1 MAFSSEEEQLRKFRN
16 DEIAQ
21 HYFEVLRTLISKKS
35 IFAQNIGLYDVAAY
49 LGEIF
54 SGVGAEVTIDETYTA
69 PFVLAKF
76 KSPNPDAKT
85 IIFYQHYDTVPADND
100 QPWTDEPFRLT
111 VRKGYMYGR
120 GVDDDKGH
128 ITARLTALRK
138 YIREVGDLPVNITF
152 MMEGAEESASTDLE
166 KYLEKYRDDLLPAD
180 LLVWEQGNR
189 NSKGQLEITGGNKG
203 IITFDLSVESAD
215 VDIHSKFGAVI
226 ESASWYL
233 LNAISSMRD
242 DQGRILID
250 GIYEKI
256 VQPNER
262 EMDLIET
269 YAIEN
274 ADSLRKI
281 YGLKLLILE
290 SDRRAFLKTYYFEPA
305 LSIEG
310 ISTGYQG
317 QGVKTILPA
326 QARAKMEMRLVP
338 GLTPEYVLECIKAHL
353 KKEGFDR
360 IKVTFTLGEESYRS
374 DMSDPA
380 IVNVIELAKGFYEE
394 GVAVL
399 PTAAGTGPMHMI
411 HQALGVPMAAFGIGN
426 ANSRDHGGDENVSL
440 ADYYTHIELIKELIA
455 SYE

>member
-1 MAFSSEEEQLRKFRN
+1 
-16 DEIAQ
+16 
-21 HYFEVLRTLISKKS
+21 
-35 IFAQNIGLYDVAAY
+35 
-49 LGEIF
+49 
-54 SGVGAEVTIDETYTA
+54 
-69 PFVLAKF
+69 
-76 KSPNPDAKT
+76 
-85 IIFYQHYDTVPADND
+85 
-100 QPWTDEPFRLT
+100 
-111 VRKGYMYGR
+111 
-120 GVDDDKGH
+120 
-128 ITARLTALRK
+128 
-138 YIREVGDLPVNITF
+138 
-152 MMEGAEESASTDLE
+152 MEGAEESASTDLG

-242 DQGRILID
+242 DHGRILID
-250 GIYEKI
+250 GIYGKI
-256 VQPNER
+256 IQPNER

-281 YGLKLLILE
+281 YGLKLPILE
-290 SDRRAFLKTYYFEPA
+290 SDRRAFLKTYYFQPA

-326 QARAKMEMRLVP
+326 QAKAKMEMRLVP
-338 GLTPEYVLECIKAHL
+338 GLTPEYVLDCIKAHL

-360 IKVTFTLGEESYRS
+360 IKGTFTLGEESYRS
-374 DMSDPA
+374 DMSAPA

-411 HQALGVPMAAFGIGN
+411 YEALGVPMVAFGIGN
-426 ANSRDHGGDENVSL
+426 ANSRDHGGDGNVSL

-455 SYE
+455 NYE

>member
-1 MAFSSEEEQLRKFRN
+1 
-16 DEIAQ
+16 
-21 HYFEVLRTLISKKS
+21 
-35 IFAQNIGLYDVAAY
+35 
-49 LGEIF
+49 
-54 SGVGAEVTIDETYTA
+54 
-69 PFVLAKF
+69 
-76 KSPNPDAKT
+76 
-85 IIFYQHYDTVPADND
+85 
-100 QPWTDEPFRLT
+100 
-111 VRKGYMYGR
+111 
-120 GVDDDKGH
+120 
-128 ITARLTALRK
+128 
-138 YIREVGDLPVNITF
+138 

-166 KYLEKYRDDLLPAD
+166 KYLDKYRDDLLPAD

-203 IITFDLSVESAD
+203 IITFDLSVDSAD

-242 DQGRILID
+242 DQGHILID

-262 EMDLIET
+262 EMNLIET

-274 ADSLRKI
+274 ADSLRRI
-281 YGLKLLILE
+281 YGLKLPILE

-380 IVNVIELAKGFYEE
+380 IVNVIELAKGFYKE

>member
-1 MAFSSEEEQLRKFRN
+1 M
-16 DEIAQ
+16 
-21 HYFEVLRTLISKKS
+21 
-35 IFAQNIGLYDVAAY
+35 
-49 LGEIF
+49 
-54 SGVGAEVTIDETYTA
+54 
-69 PFVLAKF
+69 
-76 KSPNPDAKT
+76 
-85 IIFYQHYDTVPADND
+85 
-100 QPWTDEPFRLT
+100 
-111 VRKGYMYGR
+111 
-120 GVDDDKGH
+120 
-128 ITARLTALRK
+128 
-138 YIREVGDLPVNITF
+138 
-152 MMEGAEESASTDLE
+152 
-166 KYLEKYRDDLLPAD
+166 
-180 LLVWEQGNR
+180 VWEQGNR

-242 DQGRILID
+242 DHGRILID
-250 GIYEKI
+250 GIYGKI
-256 VQPNER
+256 IQPNER

-281 YGLKLLILE
+281 YGLKLPILE

-326 QARAKMEMRLVP
+326 QAKAKMEMRLVP
-338 GLTPEYVLECIKAHL
+338 GLTPEYVLDCIKAHL

-360 IKVTFTLGEESYRS
+360 IKGTFTLGEESYRS
-374 DMSDPA
+374 DMSAPA

-411 HQALGVPMAAFGIGN
+411 YEALGVPMVAFGIGN
-426 ANSRDHGGDENVSL
+426 ANSRDHGGNENVSL

-455 SYE
+455 NYE

>member
-1 MAFSSEEEQLRKFRN
+1 
-16 DEIAQ
+16 
-21 HYFEVLRTLISKKS
+21 
-35 IFAQNIGLYDVAAY
+35 
-49 LGEIF
+49 
-54 SGVGAEVTIDETYTA
+54 
-69 PFVLAKF
+69 
-76 KSPNPDAKT
+76 
-85 IIFYQHYDTVPADND
+85 
-100 QPWTDEPFRLT
+100 
-111 VRKGYMYGR
+111 
-120 GVDDDKGH
+120 
-128 ITARLTALRK
+128 
-138 YIREVGDLPVNITF
+138 
-152 MMEGAEESASTDLE
+152 MEGAEESASTDLG

-242 DQGRILID
+242 DHGRILID
-250 GIYEKI
+250 GIYGKI
-256 VQPNER
+256 IQPNER

-281 YGLKLLILE
+281 YDLKLPILE
-290 SDRRAFLKTYYFEPA
+290 SDRRAFLKTYYFQPA

-326 QARAKMEMRLVP
+326 QAKAKMEMRLVP
-338 GLTPEYVLECIKAHL
+338 GLTPEYVLDCIKAHL

-360 IKVTFTLGEESYRS
+360 IKGTFTLGEESYRS
-374 DMSDPA
+374 DMSAPA

-411 HQALGVPMAAFGIGN
+411 YEALGVPMVAFGIGN
-426 ANSRDHGGDENVSL
+426 ANSRDHGGNENVSL

-455 SYE
+455 NYE

>member
-1 MAFSSEEEQLRKFRN
+1 
-16 DEIAQ
+16 
-21 HYFEVLRTLISKKS
+21 
-35 IFAQNIGLYDVAAY
+35 
-49 LGEIF
+49 
-54 SGVGAEVTIDETYTA
+54 
-69 PFVLAKF
+69 
-76 KSPNPDAKT
+76 
-85 IIFYQHYDTVPADND
+85 
-100 QPWTDEPFRLT
+100 
-111 VRKGYMYGR
+111 
-120 GVDDDKGH
+120 
-128 ITARLTALRK
+128 
-138 YIREVGDLPVNITF
+138 
-152 MMEGAEESASTDLE
+152 MEGAEESASTDLG

-242 DQGRILID
+242 DHGRILID
-250 GIYEKI
+250 GIYGKI
-256 VQPNER
+256 IQPNER

-281 YGLKLLILE
+281 YDLKLPILE
-290 SDRRAFLKTYYFEPA
+290 SDRRAFLKTYYFQPA

-326 QARAKMEMRLVP
+326 QAKAKMEMRLVP
-338 GLTPEYVLECIKAHL
+338 GLTSEYVLDCIKAHL

-360 IKVTFTLGEESYRS
+360 IKGTFTLGEESYRS
-374 DMSDPA
+374 DMSAPA

-411 HQALGVPMAAFGIGN
+411 YEALGVPMVAFGIGN
-426 ANSRDHGGDENVSL
+426 ANSRDHGGNENVSL

-455 SYE
+455 NYE

>member
-1 MAFSSEEEQLRKFRN
+1 MAFPSEEEQLRKFRN
-16 DEIAQ
+16 DEVAQ

-54 SGVGAEVTIDETYTA
+54 SRVGAEVTVDETYAA

-100 QPWTDEPFRLT
+100 QPWTDDPFRLT
-111 VRKGYMYGR
+111 V
-120 GVDDDKGH
+120 
-128 ITARLTALRK
+128 RK

-152 MMEGAEESASTDLE
+152 MMEGAEESAQTDLG

-242 DQGRILID
+242 DHGRILID
-250 GIYEKI
+250 GIYGKI
-256 VQPNER
+256 IQPNER

-281 YGLKLLILE
+281 YGLKLPILE
-290 SDRRAFLKTYYFEPA
+290 SDRRAFLKTYYFQPA

-326 QARAKMEMRLVP
+326 QAKAKMEMRLVP
-338 GLTPEYVLECIKAHL
+338 GLTPEYVLDCIKAHL

-360 IKVTFTLGEESYRS
+360 IKGTFTLGEESYRS
-374 DMSDPA
+374 DMSAPA
-380 IVNVIELAKGFYEE
+380 IVKVIELAKGFYEE

-411 HQALGVPMAAFGIGN
+411 YEALGVPMVAFGIGN
-426 ANSRDHGGDENVSL
+426 ANSRDHGGNENVSL

-455 SYE
+455 NYE

>member
-1 MAFSSEEEQLRKFRN
+1 
-16 DEIAQ
+16 
-21 HYFEVLRTLISKKS
+21 
-35 IFAQNIGLYDVAAY
+35 
-49 LGEIF
+49 
-54 SGVGAEVTIDETYTA
+54 
-69 PFVLAKF
+69 
-76 KSPNPDAKT
+76 
-85 IIFYQHYDTVPADND
+85 
-100 QPWTDEPFRLT
+100 
-111 VRKGYMYGR
+111 MYGR

-152 MMEGAEESASTDLE
+152 MMEGAEESAQTDLG

-242 DQGRILID
+242 DHGRILID
-250 GIYEKI
+250 GIY
-256 VQPNER
+256 
-262 EMDLIET
+262 D
-269 YAIEN
+269 
-274 ADSLRKI
+274 
-281 YGLKLLILE
+281 LKLPILE
-290 SDRRAFLKTYYFEPA
+290 SDRRAFLKTYYFQPA

-326 QARAKMEMRLVP
+326 QAKAKMEMRLVP
-338 GLTPEYVLECIKAHL
+338 GLTPEYVLDCIKAHL

-360 IKVTFTLGEESYRS
+360 IKGTFTLGEESYRS
-374 DMSDPA
+374 DMSAPA

-411 HQALGVPMAAFGIGN
+411 YEALGVPMVAFGIGN
-426 ANSRDHGGDENVSL
+426 ANSRDHGGNENVSL

-455 SYE
+455 NYE

>member
-1 MAFSSEEEQLRKFRN
+1 
-16 DEIAQ
+16 
-21 HYFEVLRTLISKKS
+21 
-35 IFAQNIGLYDVAAY
+35 
-49 LGEIF
+49 
-54 SGVGAEVTIDETYTA
+54 
-69 PFVLAKF
+69 
-76 KSPNPDAKT
+76 
-85 IIFYQHYDTVPADND
+85 
-100 QPWTDEPFRLT
+100 
-111 VRKGYMYGR
+111 
-120 GVDDDKGH
+120 
-128 ITARLTALRK
+128 
-138 YIREVGDLPVNITF
+138 
-152 MMEGAEESASTDLE
+152 MEGAEESASTDLG

-242 DQGRILID
+242 DHGRILID
-250 GIYEKI
+250 GIYGKI
-256 VQPNER
+256 IQPNER

-281 YGLKLLILE
+281 YGLKLPILE
-290 SDRRAFLKTYYFEPA
+290 SDRRAFLKTYYFQPA

-326 QARAKMEMRLVP
+326 QAKAKMEMRLVP
-338 GLTPEYVLECIKAHL
+338 GLTPEYVLDCIKAHL

-360 IKVTFTLGEESYRS
+360 IKGTFTLGEESYRS
-374 DMSDPA
+374 DMSAPA

-411 HQALGVPMAAFGIGN
+411 YEALGVPMVAFGIGN
-426 ANSRDHGGDENVSL
+426 ANSRDHGGNENVSL

-455 SYE
+455 NYE

>member
-1 MAFSSEEEQLRKFRN
+1 M
-16 DEIAQ
+16 
-21 HYFEVLRTLISKKS
+21 
-35 IFAQNIGLYDVAAY
+35 
-49 LGEIF
+49 
-54 SGVGAEVTIDETYTA
+54 
-69 PFVLAKF
+69 
-76 KSPNPDAKT
+76 
-85 IIFYQHYDTVPADND
+85 
-100 QPWTDEPFRLT
+100 
-111 VRKGYMYGR
+111 
-120 GVDDDKGH
+120 
-128 ITARLTALRK
+128 
-138 YIREVGDLPVNITF
+138 
-152 MMEGAEESASTDLE
+152 
-166 KYLEKYRDDLLPAD
+166 
-180 LLVWEQGNR
+180 VWEQGNR

-242 DQGRILID
+242 DHGRILID
-250 GIYEKI
+250 GIYGKI
-256 VQPNER
+256 IQPNER

-281 YGLKLLILE
+281 YGLKLPILE

-310 ISTGYQG
+310 MSIGYQG

-326 QARAKMEMRLVP
+326 QAKAKMEMRLVS
-338 GLTPEYVLECIKAHL
+338 GLTPEYVLDCIKAHL

-360 IKVTFTLGEESYRS
+360 IKGTFTLGEESYRS
-374 DMSDPA
+374 DMSAPA

-411 HQALGVPMAAFGIGN
+411 YEALGVPMVAFGIGN
-426 ANSRDHGGDENVSL
+426 ANSRDHGGNENVSL

-455 SYE
+455 NYE

>member
-1 MAFSSEEEQLRKFRN
+1 
-16 DEIAQ
+16 
-21 HYFEVLRTLISKKS
+21 
-35 IFAQNIGLYDVAAY
+35 
-49 LGEIF
+49 
-54 SGVGAEVTIDETYTA
+54 
-69 PFVLAKF
+69 
-76 KSPNPDAKT
+76 
-85 IIFYQHYDTVPADND
+85 
-100 QPWTDEPFRLT
+100 
-111 VRKGYMYGR
+111 
-120 GVDDDKGH
+120 
-128 ITARLTALRK
+128 
-138 YIREVGDLPVNITF
+138 
-152 MMEGAEESASTDLE
+152 MEGAEESAQTDLG

-242 DQGRILID
+242 DHGRILID
-250 GIYEKI
+250 GIYGKI
-256 VQPNER
+256 IQPNER

-281 YGLKLLILE
+281 YDLKLPILE
-290 SDRRAFLKTYYFEPA
+290 SDRRAFLKTYYFQPA

-326 QARAKMEMRLVP
+326 QAKAKMEMRLVP
-338 GLTPEYVLECIKAHL
+338 GLTPEYVLDCIKAHL

-360 IKVTFTLGEESYRS
+360 IKGTFTLGEESYRS
-374 DMSDPA
+374 DMSAPA

-411 HQALGVPMAAFGIGN
+411 YEALGVPMVAFGIGN
-426 ANSRDHGGDENVSL
+426 ANSRDHGGNENVSL

-455 SYE
+455 NYE

>member
-1 MAFSSEEEQLRKFRN
+1 
-16 DEIAQ
+16 
-21 HYFEVLRTLISKKS
+21 
-35 IFAQNIGLYDVAAY
+35 
-49 LGEIF
+49 
-54 SGVGAEVTIDETYTA
+54 
-69 PFVLAKF
+69 
-76 KSPNPDAKT
+76 
-85 IIFYQHYDTVPADND
+85 
-100 QPWTDEPFRLT
+100 
-111 VRKGYMYGR
+111 
-120 GVDDDKGH
+120 
-128 ITARLTALRK
+128 
-138 YIREVGDLPVNITF
+138 

-242 DQGRILID
+242 DKGRILID
-250 GIYEKI
+250 GIYDKVI
-256 VQPNER
+256 QPNER

-281 YGLKLLILE
+281 YGLKLPILE
-290 SDRRAFLKTYYFEPA
+290 SDRRDFLKTYYFEPA

-326 QARAKMEMRLVP
+326 QAKAKMEMRLVP
-338 GLTPEYVLECIKAHL
+338 GLTPEYVLERIKAHL

-411 HQALGVPMAAFGIGN
+411 YEALGVPMAAFGIGN

>member
-1 MAFSSEEEQLRKFRN
+1 M
-16 DEIAQ
+16 
-21 HYFEVLRTLISKKS
+21 KS
-35 IFAQNIGLYDVAAY
+35 IW
-49 LGEIF
+49 
-54 SGVGAEVTIDETYTA
+54 
-69 PFVLAKF
+69 K
-76 KSPNPDAKT
+76 
-85 IIFYQHYDTVPADND
+85 
-100 QPWTDEPFRLT
+100 
-111 VRKGYMYGR
+111 
-120 GVDDDKGH
+120 
-128 ITARLTALRK
+128 
-138 YIREVGDLPVNITF
+138 
-152 MMEGAEESASTDLE
+152 
-166 KYLEKYRDDLLPAD
+166 
-180 LLVWEQGNR
+180 QGNR

-250 GIYEKI
+250 GIYDKVI
-256 VQPNER
+256 QPNER

-281 YGLKLLILE
+281 YGLKLPILE
-290 SDRRAFLKTYYFEPA
+290 SDRRDFLKTYYFEPA

-326 QARAKMEMRLVP
+326 QAKAKMEMRLVP
-338 GLTPEYVLECIKAHL
+338 GLTPEYVLERIKAHL

-411 HQALGVPMAAFGIGN
+411 YEALGVPMAAFGIGN

>member
-1 MAFSSEEEQLRKFRN
+1 M
-16 DEIAQ
+16 
-21 HYFEVLRTLISKKS
+21 
-35 IFAQNIGLYDVAAY
+35 
-49 LGEIF
+49 
-54 SGVGAEVTIDETYTA
+54 
-69 PFVLAKF
+69 
-76 KSPNPDAKT
+76 
-85 IIFYQHYDTVPADND
+85 
-100 QPWTDEPFRLT
+100 
-111 VRKGYMYGR
+111 
-120 GVDDDKGH
+120 
-128 ITARLTALRK
+128 
-138 YIREVGDLPVNITF
+138 
-152 MMEGAEESASTDLE
+152 
-166 KYLEKYRDDLLPAD
+166 
-180 LLVWEQGNR
+180 VWEQGNR

-242 DQGRILID
+242 DHGRILID
-250 GIYEKI
+250 GIYGKI
-256 VQPNER
+256 IQPNER

-281 YGLKLLILE
+281 YGLKLPILE

-326 QARAKMEMRLVP
+326 QAKAKMEMRLVS
-338 GLTPEYVLECIKAHL
+338 GLTPEYVLDCIKAHL

-360 IKVTFTLGEESYRS
+360 IKGTFTLGEESYRS
-374 DMSDPA
+374 DMSAPA

-411 HQALGVPMAAFGIGN
+411 YEALGVPMVAFGIGN
-426 ANSRDHGGDENVSL
+426 ANSRDHGGNENVSL

-455 SYE
+455 NYE

>member
-1 MAFSSEEEQLRKFRN
+1 
-16 DEIAQ
+16 
-21 HYFEVLRTLISKKS
+21 
-35 IFAQNIGLYDVAAY
+35 
-49 LGEIF
+49 
-54 SGVGAEVTIDETYTA
+54 
-69 PFVLAKF
+69 
-76 KSPNPDAKT
+76 
-85 IIFYQHYDTVPADND
+85 
-100 QPWTDEPFRLT
+100 
-111 VRKGYMYGR
+111 
-120 GVDDDKGH
+120 
-128 ITARLTALRK
+128 
-138 YIREVGDLPVNITF
+138 
-152 MMEGAEESASTDLE
+152 MEGAEESASTDLG

-242 DQGRILID
+242 DHGRILID
-250 GIYEKI
+250 GIYGKI
-256 VQPNER
+256 IQPNER

-281 YGLKLLILE
+281 YDLKLPILE
-290 SDRRAFLKTYYFEPA
+290 SDRRAFLKTYYFQPA

-326 QARAKMEMRLVP
+326 QAKAKMEMRLVP
-338 GLTPEYVLECIKAHL
+338 GLTPEYVLDCIKAHL

-360 IKVTFTLGEESYRS
+360 IKGTFTLGEESYRS
-374 DMSDPA
+374 DMSAPA

-411 HQALGVPMAAFGIGN
+411 YEALGVPMVAFGIGN
-426 ANSRDHGGDENVSL
+426 ANSRDHGGDGNVSL

-455 SYE
+455 NYE

>member
-1 MAFSSEEEQLRKFRN
+1 M
-16 DEIAQ
+16 
-21 HYFEVLRTLISKKS
+21 
-35 IFAQNIGLYDVAAY
+35 
-49 LGEIF
+49 
-54 SGVGAEVTIDETYTA
+54 
-69 PFVLAKF
+69 
-76 KSPNPDAKT
+76 
-85 IIFYQHYDTVPADND
+85 
-100 QPWTDEPFRLT
+100 
-111 VRKGYMYGR
+111 
-120 GVDDDKGH
+120 
-128 ITARLTALRK
+128 
-138 YIREVGDLPVNITF
+138 
-152 MMEGAEESASTDLE
+152 
-166 KYLEKYRDDLLPAD
+166 
-180 LLVWEQGNR
+180 VWEQGNR

-242 DQGRILID
+242 DHGRILID
-250 GIYEKI
+250 GIYGKI
-256 VQPNER
+256 IQPNER

-281 YGLKLLILE
+281 YGLKLPILE

-310 ISTGYQG
+310 MSIGYQG

-326 QARAKMEMRLVP
+326 QAKAKMEMRLVP
-338 GLTPEYVLECIKAHL
+338 GLTPEYVLDCIKAHL

-360 IKVTFTLGEESYRS
+360 IKRTFTLGEESYRS
-374 DMSDPA
+374 DMSAPA

-399 PTAAGTGPMHMI
+399 PTL
-411 HQALGVPMAAFGIGN
+411 QAQVLCI
-426 ANSRDHGGDENVSL
+426 
-440 ADYYTHIELIKELIA
+440 
-455 SYE
+455 

>member
-1 MAFSSEEEQLRKFRN
+1 
-16 DEIAQ
+16 
-21 HYFEVLRTLISKKS
+21 
-35 IFAQNIGLYDVAAY
+35 
-49 LGEIF
+49 
-54 SGVGAEVTIDETYTA
+54 
-69 PFVLAKF
+69 
-76 KSPNPDAKT
+76 
-85 IIFYQHYDTVPADND
+85 
-100 QPWTDEPFRLT
+100 
-111 VRKGYMYGR
+111 
-120 GVDDDKGH
+120 
-128 ITARLTALRK
+128 
-138 YIREVGDLPVNITF
+138 
-152 MMEGAEESASTDLE
+152 MEGAEESAQTDLG

-242 DQGRILID
+242 DHGRILID
-250 GIYEKI
+250 GIYGKI
-256 VQPNER
+256 IQPNER

-281 YGLKLLILE
+281 YDLKLPILE
-290 SDRRAFLKTYYFEPA
+290 SDRRAFLKTYYFQPA

-326 QARAKMEMRLVP
+326 QAKAKMEMRLVS
-338 GLTPEYVLECIKAHL
+338 GLTPEYVLDCIKAHL

-360 IKVTFTLGEESYRS
+360 IKGTFTLGEESYRS
-374 DMSDPA
+374 DMSAPA
-380 IVNVIELAKGFYEE
+380 IVNVIELVKGFYEE

-411 HQALGVPMAAFGIGN
+411 YEALGVPMVAFGIGN
-426 ANSRDHGGDENVSL
+426 ANSRDHGGDGNVSL

-455 SYE
+455 NYE

>member
-1 MAFSSEEEQLRKFRN
+1 
-16 DEIAQ
+16 
-21 HYFEVLRTLISKKS
+21 
-35 IFAQNIGLYDVAAY
+35 
-49 LGEIF
+49 
-54 SGVGAEVTIDETYTA
+54 
-69 PFVLAKF
+69 
-76 KSPNPDAKT
+76 
-85 IIFYQHYDTVPADND
+85 
-100 QPWTDEPFRLT
+100 
-111 VRKGYMYGR
+111 
-120 GVDDDKGH
+120 
-128 ITARLTALRK
+128 
-138 YIREVGDLPVNITF
+138 
-152 MMEGAEESASTDLE
+152 MEGAEESAQTDLG

-242 DQGRILID
+242 DHGRILID
-250 GIYEKI
+250 GIYGKI
-256 VQPNER
+256 IQPNER

-281 YGLKLLILE
+281 YDLKLPILE
-290 SDRRAFLKTYYFEPA
+290 SDRRAFLKTYYFQPA

-326 QARAKMEMRLVP
+326 QAKAKMEMRLVP
-338 GLTPEYVLECIKAHL
+338 GLTSEYVLDCIKAHL

-360 IKVTFTLGEESYRS
+360 IKGTFTLGEESYRS
-374 DMSDPA
+374 DMSAPA

-411 HQALGVPMAAFGIGN
+411 YEALGVPMVAFGIGN

-455 SYE
+455 NYE

>member
-1 MAFSSEEEQLRKFRN
+1 
-16 DEIAQ
+16 
-21 HYFEVLRTLISKKS
+21 
-35 IFAQNIGLYDVAAY
+35 
-49 LGEIF
+49 
-54 SGVGAEVTIDETYTA
+54 
-69 PFVLAKF
+69 
-76 KSPNPDAKT
+76 
-85 IIFYQHYDTVPADND
+85 
-100 QPWTDEPFRLT
+100 
-111 VRKGYMYGR
+111 
-120 GVDDDKGH
+120 
-128 ITARLTALRK
+128 
-138 YIREVGDLPVNITF
+138 
-152 MMEGAEESASTDLE
+152 MEGAEESAQTDLG

-180 LLVWEQGNR
+180 LLVWEQENR

-242 DQGRILID
+242 DHGRILID
-250 GIYEKI
+250 GIYGKI
-256 VQPNER
+256 IQPNER

-281 YGLKLLILE
+281 YGLKLPILE
-290 SDRRAFLKTYYFEPA
+290 SDRRAFLKTYYFQPA

-326 QARAKMEMRLVP
+326 QAKAKMEMRLVP
-338 GLTPEYVLECIKAHL
+338 GLTPEYVLDCIKAHL

-360 IKVTFTLGEESYRS
+360 IKGTFTLGEESYRS
-374 DMSDPA
+374 DMSAPA

-411 HQALGVPMAAFGIGN
+411 YEALGVPMVAFGIGN
-426 ANSRDHGGDENVSL
+426 ANSRDHGGDGNVSL

-455 SYE
+455 NYE

>member
-1 MAFSSEEEQLRKFRN
+1 M
-16 DEIAQ
+16 
-21 HYFEVLRTLISKKS
+21 
-35 IFAQNIGLYDVAAY
+35 
-49 LGEIF
+49 
-54 SGVGAEVTIDETYTA
+54 
-69 PFVLAKF
+69 
-76 KSPNPDAKT
+76 
-85 IIFYQHYDTVPADND
+85 
-100 QPWTDEPFRLT
+100 
-111 VRKGYMYGR
+111 
-120 GVDDDKGH
+120 
-128 ITARLTALRK
+128 
-138 YIREVGDLPVNITF
+138 
-152 MMEGAEESASTDLE
+152 
-166 KYLEKYRDDLLPAD
+166 
-180 LLVWEQGNR
+180 VWEQGNR

-242 DQGRILID
+242 DHGRILID
-250 GIYEKI
+250 GIYGKI
-256 VQPNER
+256 IQPNER

-281 YGLKLLILE
+281 YGLKLPILE

-326 QARAKMEMRLVP
+326 QAKAKMEMRLVP
-338 GLTPEYVLECIKAHL
+338 GLTPEYVLDCIKAHL
-353 KKEGFDR
+353 KKEGFDH

-374 DMSDPA
+374 DMSAPA

-411 HQALGVPMAAFGIGN
+411 YEALGVPMVAFGIGN
-426 ANSRDHGGDENVSL
+426 ANSRDHGGNENVSL

-455 SYE
+455 NYE

>member
-1 MAFSSEEEQLRKFRN
+1 
-16 DEIAQ
+16 
-21 HYFEVLRTLISKKS
+21 
-35 IFAQNIGLYDVAAY
+35 
-49 LGEIF
+49 
-54 SGVGAEVTIDETYTA
+54 
-69 PFVLAKF
+69 
-76 KSPNPDAKT
+76 
-85 IIFYQHYDTVPADND
+85 
-100 QPWTDEPFRLT
+100 
-111 VRKGYMYGR
+111 
-120 GVDDDKGH
+120 
-128 ITARLTALRK
+128 
-138 YIREVGDLPVNITF
+138 
-152 MMEGAEESASTDLE
+152 MEGAEESASTDLG

-180 LLVWEQGNR
+180 LLVWEQENR

-242 DQGRILID
+242 DHGRILID
-250 GIYEKI
+250 GIYGKI
-256 VQPNER
+256 IQPNER

-281 YGLKLLILE
+281 YGLKLPILE
-290 SDRRAFLKTYYFEPA
+290 SDRRAFLKTYYFQPA

-326 QARAKMEMRLVP
+326 QAKAKMEMRLVP
-338 GLTPEYVLECIKAHL
+338 GLTPEYVLDCIKAHL

-360 IKVTFTLGEESYRS
+360 IKGTFTLGEESYRS
-374 DMSDPA
+374 DMSAPA

-411 HQALGVPMAAFGIGN
+411 YEALGVPMVAFGIGN
-426 ANSRDHGGDENVSL
+426 ANSRDHGGDGNVSL

-455 SYE
+455 NYE

>member
-1 MAFSSEEEQLRKFRN
+1 
-16 DEIAQ
+16 
-21 HYFEVLRTLISKKS
+21 
-35 IFAQNIGLYDVAAY
+35 
-49 LGEIF
+49 
-54 SGVGAEVTIDETYTA
+54 
-69 PFVLAKF
+69 
-76 KSPNPDAKT
+76 
-85 IIFYQHYDTVPADND
+85 
-100 QPWTDEPFRLT
+100 
-111 VRKGYMYGR
+111 
-120 GVDDDKGH
+120 
-128 ITARLTALRK
+128 
-138 YIREVGDLPVNITF
+138 
-152 MMEGAEESASTDLE
+152 MEGAEESAQTDLG

-242 DQGRILID
+242 DHGRILID
-250 GIYEKI
+250 GIYGKI
-256 VQPNER
+256 IQPNER

-281 YGLKLLILE
+281 YGLKLPILE
-290 SDRRAFLKTYYFEPA
+290 SDRRAFLKTYYFQPA

-326 QARAKMEMRLVP
+326 QAKAKMEMRLVP
-338 GLTPEYVLECIKAHL
+338 GLTPEYVLDCIKAHL

-360 IKVTFTLGEESYRS
+360 IKGTFTLGEESYRS
-374 DMSDPA
+374 DMSAPA

-411 HQALGVPMAAFGIGN
+411 YEALGVPMVAFGIGN
-426 ANSRDHGGDENVSL
+426 ANSRDHGGNENVSL

-455 SYE
+455 NYE

>member
-1 MAFSSEEEQLRKFRN
+1 
-16 DEIAQ
+16 
-21 HYFEVLRTLISKKS
+21 
-35 IFAQNIGLYDVAAY
+35 
-49 LGEIF
+49 
-54 SGVGAEVTIDETYTA
+54 
-69 PFVLAKF
+69 
-76 KSPNPDAKT
+76 
-85 IIFYQHYDTVPADND
+85 
-100 QPWTDEPFRLT
+100 
-111 VRKGYMYGR
+111 
-120 GVDDDKGH
+120 
-128 ITARLTALRK
+128 
-138 YIREVGDLPVNITF
+138 

-281 YGLKLLILE
+281 YGLKLPILE

-326 QARAKMEMRLVP
+326 QARAKMEIRLVP

-411 HQALGVPMAAFGIGN
+411 YQALGVPMAAFGIGN

>member
-1 MAFSSEEEQLRKFRN
+1 
-16 DEIAQ
+16 
-21 HYFEVLRTLISKKS
+21 
-35 IFAQNIGLYDVAAY
+35 
-49 LGEIF
+49 
-54 SGVGAEVTIDETYTA
+54 
-69 PFVLAKF
+69 
-76 KSPNPDAKT
+76 
-85 IIFYQHYDTVPADND
+85 
-100 QPWTDEPFRLT
+100 
-111 VRKGYMYGR
+111 
-120 GVDDDKGH
+120 
-128 ITARLTALRK
+128 
-138 YIREVGDLPVNITF
+138 
-152 MMEGAEESASTDLE
+152 MEGAEESAQTDLG

-242 DQGRILID
+242 DHGRILID
-250 GIYEKI
+250 GIYGKI
-256 VQPNER
+256 IQPNER

-281 YGLKLLILE
+281 YDLKLPILE
-290 SDRRAFLKTYYFEPA
+290 SDRRAFLKTYYFQPA

-326 QARAKMEMRLVP
+326 QAKAKMEMRLVP
-338 GLTPEYVLECIKAHL
+338 GLTSEYVLDCIKAHL

-360 IKVTFTLGEESYRS
+360 IKGTFTLGEESYRS
-374 DMSDPA
+374 DMSAPA

-411 HQALGVPMAAFGIGN
+411 YEALGVPMVAFGIGN
-426 ANSRDHGGDENVSL
+426 ANSRDHGGDGNVSL

-455 SYE
+455 NYE

>member
-1 MAFSSEEEQLRKFRN
+1 M
-16 DEIAQ
+16 
-21 HYFEVLRTLISKKS
+21 
-35 IFAQNIGLYDVAAY
+35 
-49 LGEIF
+49 
-54 SGVGAEVTIDETYTA
+54 
-69 PFVLAKF
+69 
-76 KSPNPDAKT
+76 
-85 IIFYQHYDTVPADND
+85 
-100 QPWTDEPFRLT
+100 
-111 VRKGYMYGR
+111 
-120 GVDDDKGH
+120 
-128 ITARLTALRK
+128 
-138 YIREVGDLPVNITF
+138 
-152 MMEGAEESASTDLE
+152 
-166 KYLEKYRDDLLPAD
+166 
-180 LLVWEQGNR
+180 VWEQGNR

-242 DQGRILID
+242 DHGRILID
-250 GIYEKI
+250 GIYGKI
-256 VQPNER
+256 IQPNER

-281 YGLKLLILE
+281 YGLKLPILE

-310 ISTGYQG
+310 MSIGYQG

-326 QARAKMEMRLVP
+326 QAKAKMEMRLVP
-338 GLTPEYVLECIKAHL
+338 GLTPEYVLDCIKAHL

-360 IKVTFTLGEESYRS
+360 IKGTFTLGEESYRS
-374 DMSDPA
+374 DMSAPA

-411 HQALGVPMAAFGIGN
+411 YEALGVPMVAFGIGN
-426 ANSRDHGGDENVSL
+426 ANSRDHGGNENVSL

-455 SYE
+455 NYE

>member
-1 MAFSSEEEQLRKFRN
+1 
-16 DEIAQ
+16 
-21 HYFEVLRTLISKKS
+21 
-35 IFAQNIGLYDVAAY
+35 
-49 LGEIF
+49 
-54 SGVGAEVTIDETYTA
+54 
-69 PFVLAKF
+69 
-76 KSPNPDAKT
+76 
-85 IIFYQHYDTVPADND
+85 
-100 QPWTDEPFRLT
+100 
-111 VRKGYMYGR
+111 
-120 GVDDDKGH
+120 
-128 ITARLTALRK
+128 
-138 YIREVGDLPVNITF
+138 
-152 MMEGAEESASTDLE
+152 MEGAEESASTDLG

-242 DQGRILID
+242 DHGRILID
-250 GIYEKI
+250 GIYGKI
-256 VQPNER
+256 IQPNER

-281 YGLKLLILE
+281 YDLKLPILE
-290 SDRRAFLKTYYFEPA
+290 SDRRAFLKTYYFQPA

-326 QARAKMEMRLVP
+326 QAKAKMEMRLVP
-338 GLTPEYVLECIKAHL
+338 GLTSEYVLDCIKAHL

-360 IKVTFTLGEESYRS
+360 IKGTFTLGEESYRS
-374 DMSDPA
+374 DMSAPA

-411 HQALGVPMAAFGIGN
+411 YEALGVPMVAFGIGN
-426 ANSRDHGGDENVSL
+426 ANSRDHGGDGNVSL